1 MFLLSKKSAGL
12 LMGGILF
19 LSAGSGQ
26 ALISP
31 EHYEKLKKEA
41 QGKTREAEKP
51 QPPAPGKI
59 QVHLPDEGQA
69 PIRKL
74 NPK

>member
-1 MFLLSKKSAGL
+1 MFSLNKKSVGL
-12 LMGGILF
+12 LLGGILF

-41 QGKTREAEKP
+41 QGKTKAAEKP
-51 QPPAPGKI
+51 QSPVPGKF
-59 QVHLPDEGQA
+59 QVHQPGEGQV
-69 PIRKL
+69 PLSKP

>member
-41 QGKTREAEKP
+41 QEKTKAAEKP
-51 QPPAPGKI
+51 NPPVPGKI
-59 QVHLPDEGQA
+59 QVHQPGEGQA
-69 PIRKL
+69 PAGKS

>member
-1 MFLLSKKSAGL
+1 MFLLNKKSVGL
-12 LMGGILF
+12 LLGGILF

-41 QGKTREAEKP
+41 QGKTKEAEKP
-51 QPPAPGKI
+51 QPPAPGKF
-59 QVHLPDEGQA
+59 QVHQPGEGQA
-69 PIRKL
+69 PISKP
-74 NPK
+74 NPT

>member
-12 LMGGILF
+12 VMGGILF

-59 QVHLPDEGQA
+59 QVLLPDEGQA

>member
-1 MFLLSKKSAGL
+1 MFFLNRKTAGL
-12 LMGGILF
+12 LLSGILF

-31 EHYEKLKKEA
+31 AHYEKLKKEA
-41 QGKTREAEKP
+41 QGKTKAAEKP

-59 QVHLPDEGQA
+59 QVHPPGEGQA
-69 PIRKL
+69 PLRKL

>member
-1 MFLLSKKSAGL
+1 MIKKKTAGL

-19 LSAGSGQ
+19 LSAAGGQ

-31 EHYEKLKKEA
+31 EHYERLKKEA

-51 QPPAPGKI
+51 PPQPQGKI
-59 QVHLPDEGQA
+59 QVHPPTEGQA
-69 PIRKL
+69 PSSKP